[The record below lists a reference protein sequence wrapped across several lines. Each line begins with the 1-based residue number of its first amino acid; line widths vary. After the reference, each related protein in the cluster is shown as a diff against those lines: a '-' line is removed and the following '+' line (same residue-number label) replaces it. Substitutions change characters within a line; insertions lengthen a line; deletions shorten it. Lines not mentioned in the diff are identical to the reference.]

1 MFVSG
6 HSTIEFPTFLN
17 VLAKIVKDTDPETEL
32 TEAFK
37 VPGFVDLLNGISSL
51 FALCMCIAQVHV
63 QCLPSFKTSRSRV
76 RSDLLRQSNMPDML

>member
-37 VPGFVDLLNGISSL
+37 VPGFIDLLNGISSL
-51 FALCMCIAQVHV
+51 FTLCMCIAQV
-63 QCLPSFKTSRSRV
+63 QCVPSFKTSRSRRV